1 MGAGSSI
8 PFILSKK
15 LTESLAGEHWTAATE
30 ARFDAVA
37 TENKITRGQWKALV
51 AELGPAPP
59 PPPPPAVIDVAVLM
73 ADAEDVSAMFGSA
86 RQSKKKTES
95 KQKDSEPLVA
105 GTGRCG
111 SVITMSG
118 ASVSGAVALEA
129 PWKATVDAASGNT
142 YYYNT
147 TTNETSWDPPGGG
160 TSSSASD
167 EATTTTASTDAGT
180 GDAGAGDDSNT
191 RTDLPVPMSPHVV
204 KAAALPDNT
213 AANRAA
219 ARAEHRALLFPA
231 REAPQTRYS
240 ARGAGGGPRG
250 VGGGAGLALQH
261 MHLPMPSTREVTSI
275 NHREAQLGDEGVAKV
290 ARLIAKQKK
299 RVEREGSGGR
309 AMVAAAAA
317 AAAAGSAHSQLEGGV
332 GVVVGGGG
340 DVVQQFDEDG
350 VVVPPPEPPPPRPLA
365 TINLDG
371 NGLTWNGV
379 QLVVSQ
385 LPAGLTTLR
394 LSDNLLG
401 DQGVRVLSAGL
412 ARQGGVAPTLTHL
425 TLSLCNVGAEG
436 AAHLSA
442 ALEKLVALDF
452 LNLDAN
458 PTLGDGGATRLFKA
472 VTTHPTLRVLR
483 MNATG
488 LGFGCCEALGEMV
501 ELNVSLVEMHLAEN
515 RGLGDLAA
523 EALGEGLRRN
533 FMIERVFLDDCNI
546 GNKGAKELAMAI
558 AKNRL
563 RIVSL
568 LDNPYIRK
576 VT

>member
-15 LTESLAGEHWTAATE
+15 LTESLAGDHWTAATE

-59 PPPPPAVIDVAVLM
+59 PPPLPVTDEAVLM

-86 RQSKKKTES
+86 RQGKKKTES
-95 KQKDSEPLVA
+95 KQKDGAPLVA

-111 SVITMSG
+111 SVITISG
-118 ASVSGAVALEA
+118 ASVSAAVALEA
-129 PWKATVDAASGNT
+129 PWKATVDSASGNT
-142 YYYNT
+142 YYYST
-147 TTNETSWDPPGGG
+147 TTNETSWEPPGTG
-160 TSSSASD
+160 SAAASD
-167 EATTTTASTDAGT
+167 EATTATTDAGT
-180 GDAGAGDDSNT
+180 GDDSNT
-191 RTDLPVPMSPHVV
+191 RTDLAVPMSPHVV

-261 MHLPMPSTREVTSI
+261 MRLPMPCSREVTSI

-299 RVEREGSGGR
+299 RVEREGSCGR
-309 AMVAAAAA
+309 AMVAAAA

-332 GVVVGGGG
+332 DLGVGGG
-340 DVVQQFDEDG
+340 DVVQQFDEEG

-365 TINLDG
+365 TVNLDG

-412 ARQGGVAPTLTHL
+412 ARQGGVAPTLTQL

-436 AAHLSA
+436 AVHLSA
-442 ALEKLVALDF
+442 ALEKLVVLDV
-452 LNLDAN
+452 LNLDGN

-472 VTTHPTLRVLR
+472 VTTHSTLRVLR

-501 ELNVSLVEMHLAEN
+501 ELNMSLVEMHLAEN

-533 FMIERVFLDDCNI
+533 FLIERVFLDDCNI

-576 VT
+576 VTNDVRGGCIPA